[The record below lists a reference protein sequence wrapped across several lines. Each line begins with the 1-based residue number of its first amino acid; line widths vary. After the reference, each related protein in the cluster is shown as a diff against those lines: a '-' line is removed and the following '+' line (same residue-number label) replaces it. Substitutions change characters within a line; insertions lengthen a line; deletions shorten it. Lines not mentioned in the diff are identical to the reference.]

1 MTAVEPSAVQR
12 AGSSGLA
19 EGQKVFYEVQVVRKR
34 RKQAA
39 KSMRLTSANGVAV
52 RSLHFPP
59 EVSQQRVEKVAGMVV
74 LCIAVR
80 DLTDVWIHYAAN
92 GFGAEQLSSVRPL
105 LQQSIGYIVR
115 RSEHPQKGMFG
126 LGLVVVMSLRRI
138 ESE

>member
-1 MTAVEPSAVQR
+1 MKSKSFEN
-12 AGSSGLA
+12 AGNKL
-19 EGQKVFYEVQVVRKR
+19 
-34 RKQAA
+34 
-39 KSMRLTSANGVAV
+39 RLTSANGVAV

-92 GFGAEQLSSVRPL
+92 GFGAEQLSSFRPL

-126 LGLVVVMSLRRI
+126 LGLMVVMSLRRI
-138 ESE
+138 QSE

>member
-74 LCIAVR
+74 LCIAAR
-80 DLTDVWIHYAAN
+80 DLTDPWI
-92 GFGAEQLSSVRPL
+92 Q
-105 LQQSIGYIVR
+105 
-115 RSEHPQKGMFG
+115 
-126 LGLVVVMSLRRI
+126 
-138 ESE
+138 